1 MARSSRTLALPA
13 ATAGGAHARKRRVVV
28 RAVVALVLMSGL
40 TAPALVDG
48 ATQAEMP
55 PGLHVVPLAG
65 MWVYT
70 AALDSDGT
78 PWVAG
83 SADVRH
89 VTADGRMVRH
99 RLPYRGDTYVS
110 TWADGAFWMV
120 DEEIGGVVRMTPDGR
135 FTRYPR
141 IWGPDGWLDHS
152 PGDMIEGPD
161 GTVWLDDR
169 DDHLLLSVASNGA
182 VRTVARLIRDDV
194 WIDFLGVG
202 GDGSVWFSDT
212 RNWLAGDGFGDP
224 HGGIAR
230 VLPDGRLAPFRF
242 RKSVIYAGTVAPDGD
257 LWFIR
262 RTRRT
267 DIVRIDPQ
275 GRLTSFRSPLTSPGG
290 IAVSADGAIWLAG
303 TSLARIGPGGHVVR
317 MRHPSLASGSDSLLA
332 GREGRVWLNF
342 GERSRFAWLPP
353 NPCLSRRRVTLHLHS
368 RRADPIRTV
377 RVIAPGQPSRTVRGR
392 NPTIRV
398 DLRGYLPATVRVT
411 LKVRTAH
418 RAYTQLRTFHTCEPA
433 S

>member
-1 MARSSRTLALPA
+1 MPV
-13 ATAGGAHARKRRVVV
+13 ATAVEATIAGCAHACKRRMIVC
-28 RAVVALVLMSGL
+28 AVAALVLVNTL
-40 TAPALVDG
+40 TTPASVKG
-48 ATQAEMP
+48 ATQAETP
-55 PGLHVVPLAG
+55 PGLRVVPLGG

-70 AALDSDGT
+70 AALDSDGE
-78 PWVAG
+78 PWLAG

-89 VTADGRMVRH
+89 VMADGRVVRH

-110 TWADGAFWMV
+110 TWAHGAYWMV

-135 FTRYPR
+135 VTRYPA
-141 IWGPDGWLDHS
+141 IWGPDGWFDHS

-212 RNWLAGDGFGDP
+212 RNWVGGDGFGDP

-230 VLPDGRLAPFRF
+230 VLPDGRIEPFRF
-242 RKSVIYAGTVAPDGD
+242 RRSVIYGGTIAPNGD

-262 RTRRT
+262 RTRRI
-267 DIVRIDPQ
+267 DIVRIDPR
-275 GRLTSFRSPLTSPGG
+275 GRLTSFRSPLPGARE
-290 IAVSADGAIWLAG
+290 IAVGADGAIWVAG
-303 TSLARIGPGGHVVR
+303 GSLARIGPGGHVVK
-317 MRHPSLASGSDSLLA
+317 MRHPSLASGTWLLLA
-332 GREGRVWLNF
+332 GQDGRVWLGF
-342 GERSRFAWLPP
+342 GARYRFGWVPR
-353 NPCLSRRRVTLHLHS
+353 NPCLSRRRIMLHLHS
-368 RRADPIRTV
+368 GRADPIRTV
-377 RVIAPGQPSRTVRGR
+377 RVIVPGQLPRTVRGHKLAI
-392 NPTIRV
+392 PV

-411 LKVRTAH
+411 LKVRSAH
-418 RAYTQLRTFHTCEPA
+418 RAFTRLRTFRTCAPA